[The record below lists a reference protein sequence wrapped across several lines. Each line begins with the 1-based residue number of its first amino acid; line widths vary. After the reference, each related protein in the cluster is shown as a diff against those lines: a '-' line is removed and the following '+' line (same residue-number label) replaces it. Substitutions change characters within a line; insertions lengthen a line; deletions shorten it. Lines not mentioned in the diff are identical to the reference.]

1 MYSQQLGTPT
11 PLQQT
16 INAIPAILIPLIGK
30 SVKFEFGGNSWI
42 AKVNGNNFLAGDCI
56 IDETNNGYILTL
68 KTTNVWS
75 GAVEEV
81 IDLLQKTGV
90 PLGPAVGPL
99 RAAAKLAAIVAK
111 WIPLKGSAIILEY
124 NETSNVKMSFVKM
137 EKVEN
142 ETQTKE
148 RTAKEPKTKEHIAK
162 GGNDNENKK
171 LRYPAYPANCCHN
184 VLRRR

>member
-11 PLQQT
+11 PLQQN
-16 INAIPAILIPLIGK
+16 INAIPAIPLFGK
-30 SVKFEFGGNSWI
+30 NIKFEFGGDSWI
-42 AKVNGNNFLAGDCI
+42 AKVNGNNFMAGDCKF
-56 IDETNNGYILTL
+56 DETSNGYILTL
-68 KTTNVWS
+68 NTTNVWS

-124 NETSNVKMSFVKM
+124 NESSNIKMSFVKM

-148 RTAKEPKTKEHIAK
+148 RIAKEPKTKEHIAK
-162 GGNDNENKK
+162 EGNENKK

-184 VLRRR
+184 VLRRW